1 VSTGAFTLHL
11 QDGDWR
17 LAFDAFVHDRPGELA
32 EICSFMAERNARI
45 TRFDFN
51 RSEDPHMVEM
61 EVALPSAEAA
71 GPLARDAAKVQRLF
85 SDKLAD
91 KNQDVKGF
99 TEPEGLLRLKVQLK
113 DSPNAMGALAELCRS
128 HHANIIHMV
137 YREEENPNLLAI
149 SVAADSPEQ
158 AAALLRDMNE
168 RDLAYHV
175 EWTGKQGGDMGRILG
190 LNEVESFM
198 VRLKTILPPDKH
210 DAAEDLL
217 NSTSDLRRILSE
229 FRRQAGE
236 TGESLAASEV
246 FTKALQLAAASA
258 TKTGSR
264 FALTCTGPLRIT
276 QRLRLSRLACPTG
289 ANGYLITDGNSHLL
303 IDSSYGLFYA
313 DAMQSLVSQ
322 GVDPSRIELMLL
334 THADADHAG
343 WAAPLQRD
351 YGVRIMRH
359 PHTQAVFESEN
370 RAEGAHTRLCAL
382 NRAYTRLVN
391 RFSDLQV
398 PERMEDFPP
407 HPQGGELGGFPVI
420 GLVRF
425 QDLELTVLESLG
437 GHAPGNVFFLDARRG
452 LLFSGDYLI
461 DVASLADR
469 DKETLSLPRYLMT
482 STNADSRVFSKEMD
496 MLKALMRG
504 LAKHRAEQAIPRVFP
519 GHGAFYAVGEANW

>member
-1 VSTGAFTLHL
+1 
-11 QDGDWR
+11 
-17 LAFDAFVHDRPGELA
+17 
-32 EICSFMAERNARI
+32 MAERNAGI

-51 RSEDPHMVEM
+51 RSEDPHKVDM
-61 EVALPSAEAA
+61 EVSLPSVEAA
-71 GPLARDAAKVQRLF
+71 GPVARDVMAAQRLF
-85 SDKLAD
+85 SDALAE
-91 KNQDVKGF
+91 KNQDMSEF
-99 TEPEGLLRLKVQLK
+99 TEPEGLLRLKVQLE
-113 DSPNAMGALAELCRS
+113 DSPNAMGELAKLCRS
-128 HHANIIHMV
+128 HHANIIHMT
-137 YREEENPNLLAI
+137 YHGDEIPNLLSI

-158 AAALLRDMNE
+158 AAALLKDMNE
-168 RDLAYHV
+168 RGHAYHV

-198 VRLKTILPPDKH
+198 VRLKSILPPDKR

-217 NSTSDLRRILSE
+217 DSTSDLRRNLLE

-276 QRLRLSRLACPTG
+276 PRLQLSRLACPTG
-289 ANGYLITDGNSHLL
+289 ANGYLITDGDSHLL

-313 DAMQSLVSQ
+313 DAMQSLARQ
-322 GVDPSRIELMLL
+322 GVAPSRIELMLL

-359 PHTQAVFESEN
+359 PQSQAVFESEN
-370 RAEGAHTRLCAL
+370 RAEGVQTRLYAL
-382 NRAYTRLVN
+382 NRAYTRLAN

-398 PERMEDFPP
+398 PEKMENFPA
-407 HPQGGELGGFPVI
+407 HPQGGQLGGFPVI
-420 GLVRF
+420 GQVRF

-437 GHAPGNVFFLDARRG
+437 GHVPGNVFFLDVQRR

-461 DVASLADR
+461 DLPSLTDR

-496 MLKALMRG
+496 MLKALMRD
-504 LAKHRAEQAIPRVFP
+504 LAANGDDTTIPRVFP
-519 GHGAFYAVGEANW
+519 GHGAFYAVGEADW